1 MANQTTCVIKV
12 NESFTSYYLAGAMRS
27 GELSSTYFARAG
39 SMRVIDHRKDEAA
52 TLTLDGGRWT
62 DADGRWEL
70 SANDLWL
77 LRVSKL
83 VETTDS

>member
-1 MANQTTCVIKV
+1 
-12 NESFTSYYLAGAMRS
+12 
-27 GELSSTYFARAG
+27 
-39 SMRVIDHRKDEAA
+39 MRVIDHRKDEAA

-62 DADGRWEL
+62 DAEGRWEL

-77 LRVSKL
+77 LQVSKL